1 MKKLAAILLTALL
14 ATASVV
20 SASAFSPLQ
29 PEDQVMYNFNQYINK
44 KSDNQKATSVN
55 CIEIEDSFSGYLK
68 NDVYAVIFTSEN
80 AEQEPYF
87 NTFGKNN
94 EFYECSGVTNQV
106 FKSGIAVFSGFVYD
120 ESCKENFYSLSEMA
134 ETTPEIIDSI
144 SDVIGKEYVG
154 RMGDADC
161 DGKLSVNDVTKMQ
174 NILAGTETVEGLPYN
189 ALDINDDGKVS
200 VNDITELQDIIAKA

>member
-14 ATASVV
+14 ATASAV

-29 PEDQVMYNFNQYINK
+29 PQDQVKYNFNQYINK

-94 EFYECSGVTNQV
+94 EF
-106 FKSGIAVFSGFVYD
+106 
-120 ESCKENFYSLSEMA
+120 
-134 ETTPEIIDSI
+134 
-144 SDVIGKEYVG
+144 
-154 RMGDADC
+154 
-161 DGKLSVNDVTKMQ
+161 
-174 NILAGTETVEGLPYN
+174 
-189 ALDINDDGKVS
+189 
-200 VNDITELQDIIAKA
+200 